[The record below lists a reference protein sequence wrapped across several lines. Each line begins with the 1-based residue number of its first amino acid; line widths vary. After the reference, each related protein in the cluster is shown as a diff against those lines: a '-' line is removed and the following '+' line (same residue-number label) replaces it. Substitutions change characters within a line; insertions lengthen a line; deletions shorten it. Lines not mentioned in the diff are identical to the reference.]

1 MNVQVLSD
9 QVLLNHYLSGDRSAI
24 SQLIERH
31 SRRVKDYI
39 HMMVKDR
46 DVADDIFQET
56 FIKAVRVIDEGRYTD
71 NGKFLSWIL
80 RIAHNQVIDHFRA
93 QRQNKSVSESEAGY
107 DVLGTLKLA
116 ERTVEDA
123 MVCEQIERDVRALGR
138 TAARRT
144 ARSGDDAL
152 FLGSE
157 FQGYS
162 RADQRE
168 YQHRA
173 GAHALCA
180 HQPAENDQRKKSD
193 SELTLHNNPRPAA
206 LYEQSKLM
214 TGPMEDIDKNEVSDN
229 GISEDE
235 DLMMREVI
243 QGDADLCYLHHYL
256 SEVFRNGDN
265 F

>member
-107 DVLGTLKLA
+107 DVQGTLKLA

-123 MVCEQIERDVRALGR
+123 MVCEQIERDVRALVELLP
-138 TAARRT
+138 A
-144 ARSGDDAL
+144 
-152 FLGSE
+152 E
-157 FQGYS
+157 
-162 RADQRE
+162 QRE
-168 YQHRA
+168 
-173 GAHALCA
+173 
-180 HQPAENDQRKKSD
+180 
-193 SELTLHNNPRPAA
+193 
-206 LYEQSKLM
+206 
-214 TGPMEDIDKNEVSDN
+214 VV
-229 GISEDE
+229 
-235 DLMMREVI
+235 MMRYFS
-243 QGDADLCYLHHYL
+243 GL
-256 SEVFRNGDN
+256 SFKDIAEQTNVSINTALGRMRYALINLRRMIKEKN
-265 F
+265 LILS